1 MLDFDEGKRDWFK
14 KNIVVPKKIHQEV
27 LQNYSFSAILVTFP
41 EIQVLANPEKPV
53 IFAIVNN
60 NPKIRK
66 Q

>member
-1 MLDFDEGKRDWFK
+1 MISTSFLA
-14 KNIVVPKKIHQEV
+14 NYTIVQA
-27 LQNYSFSAILVTFP
+27 AILVTFP

-53 IFAIVNN
+53 IFAIVNS